1 VNVGSL
7 DIFDDGSVIDT
18 RVIQAAGLANG
29 NADGVKIL
37 ALGEITKKLTIKV
50 QAFSASAKA
59 KIEGAGGTCEVTP
72 LKKLKKS
79 ERVA

>member
-18 RVIQAAGLANG
+18 RAIQAAGLANG

-37 ALGEITKKLTIKV
+37 ARGEITKKLTIKV

-59 KIEGAGGTCEVTP
+59 KIEGVGGSCEVTP
-72 LKKLKKS
+72 LKKLTKS
-79 ERVA
+79 EREA